1 MVGRANTL
9 TAELLAHLA
18 EVEARG
24 IHRER
29 AYSSLYTYCVYASSD
44 GPAAHWA
51 GAGKRIARQ
60 KARRRA
66 SAARA
71 RRSGAYVRAWCCAGA
86 AIRPR
91 ETPEREDSS
100 PSPAWNSAAAPS
112 PSIVQNCW
120 RAEWPA
126 TERVKRAR
134 GERGGRNLALRL
146 QTAQIVALFRPLSP
160 LGRASIARP
169 LSRTAGDGEWFESAW
184 RGAGEHMTRGRA
196 CNH

>member
-1 MVGRANTL
+1 MGRANTL

-24 IHRER
+24 IRCER
-29 AYSSLYTYCVYASSD
+29 APPCTRTVCTLHLTGLLLIGQALVKGLHARK
-44 GPAAHWA
+44 H
-51 GAGKRIARQ
+51 GA
-60 KARRRA
+60 RA

-169 LSRTAGDGEWFESAW
+169 LSRTAGDGEWFESAR